1 MSENPSASPSTPS
14 SSWLPRSRRSP
25 GEARRVLERLLADT
39 PGGER
44 FLDTGR
50 LLVTELVT
58 NAVLHGTPIGRRI
71 RLVLHVDRWRL
82 RIEVHDA
89 RGERGPVFRA
99 ASGEDES
106 GRGILLVKLLA
117 RQWGCCP
124 RDGVGKIVWAE
135 VAPVPADPGVDS
147 APGPI
152 PGSTPIP
159 GPGERAA

>member
-1 MSENPSASPSTPS
+1 MSGTSPSPASPASPAS
-14 SSWLPRSRRSP
+14 SLSCWLLRSRRSP
-25 GEARRVLERLLADT
+25 GEARRILERLLADA

-44 FLDTGR
+44 FLGTGR

-58 NAVLHGTPIGRRI
+58 NAVVHGTPIGRRV
-71 RLVLHVDRWRL
+71 RLVLHVDRRRP

-117 RQWGCCP
+117 RRWGCCP

-135 VAPVPADPGVDS
+135 VAPAAEPAPAS
-147 APGPI
+147 
-152 PGSTPIP
+152 
-159 GPGERAA
+159 GECAA